1 MRTSPRH
8 GQNLPEL
15 AISAPRTEAPHPRY
29 QCHGP
34 LPSTGPSK
42 KLHRAALNHFFDS
55 QVKRHAV
62 VLNPVSSV
70 QNEKHSVDEDGRT
83 PEIPVKDAKKL
94 FGSPRC
100 GRVEFFVDGIG
111 EEFRPR

>member
-1 MRTSPRH
+1 M
-8 GQNLPEL
+8 
-15 AISAPRTEAPHPRY
+15 
-29 QCHGP
+29 
-34 LPSTGPSK
+34 
-42 KLHRAALNHFFDS
+42 
-55 QVKRHAV
+55 